1 MKKLCTTLSTMRSFA
16 PLILRVVFG
25 GLFLWHG
32 IDKFRAGIDMVEG
45 AFNMWG
51 VPAPALAAP
60 AVALLEVVGGIALII
75 GLGTRLFSMLLAVVM
90 IGAIVYVKADVGVI
104 AAEGAGAGA
113 EVDIANLGG
122 LLALMLL
129 GPGPMSIDAM
139 VGLEPSEATAP
150 EPVLTRA

>member
-1 MKKLCTTLSTMRSFA
+1 MRSFA
-16 PLILRVVFG
+16 PLILRIVFG

-45 AFNMWG
+45 AFTMWG
-51 VPAPALAAP
+51 VPAPSVAAP
-60 AVALLEVVGGIALII
+60 AVALLEVIGGVALIV

-90 IGAIVYVKADVGVI
+90 IGAIILVKADVGVI
-104 AAEGAGAGA
+104 AAEGAGA

-129 GPGPMSIDAM
+129 GPGPISVDAK
-139 VGLEPSEATAP
+139 VGLEPREVTDRA
-150 EPVLTRA
+150 ELTGRAARRA